1 MNISLTT
8 LPRSCRRAFVT
19 LASASLIAC
28 GGGGNDGGSST
39 SFDGAS
45 ACAALGFQKSF
56 KIVNGEMCP
65 LDSAGD
71 TASVVKVELIKAG
84 FVVGVCTGTVISPR
98 AVLTA
103 AHCFLGGPSGVA
115 VVTSVNGN
123 RSRIAGRSVA
133 VHPGFTATSDG
144 FYIND
149 AAIIRFANPL
159 PAPSAPVL
167 LSRSASE
174 GESAVVAGYG
184 QTSPDA
190 PTTDDLYAGG
200 ASIRSVTEY
209 HVRIDFTK
217 NESHPCRGDSGGAL
231 FVKNGDGLAIVGVV
245 SQSDPS
251 VSEDT
256 ICEVGDK
263 TLYTNVDAP
272 SVSSFITSQVPDLAT
287 Q

>member
-1 MNISLTT
+1 MNNHLTNFPRSFSRACISLI
-8 LPRSCRRAFVT
+8 
-19 LASASLIAC
+19 SLSLLAC
-28 GGGGNDGGSST
+28 GGGSDSNPSP

-45 ACAALGFQKSF
+45 ACSALGFQKSF
-56 KIVNGEMCP
+56 KVVNGEMCP
-65 LDSAGD
+65 LDGAGD
-71 TASVVKVELIKAG
+71 TASVVKVELLKGG
-84 FVVGVCTGTVISPR
+84 FVAGVCTGTVISPR

-103 AHCFLGGPSGVA
+103 AHCFLGSPSGAA
-115 VVTSVNGN
+115 VVTSVNGK

-133 VHPGFTATSDG
+133 IHPGFTATGDG

-167 LSRSASE
+167 LSRSANE
-174 GESAVVAGYG
+174 GEGAIVAGYG
-184 QTSPDA
+184 QTAADA
-190 PTTDDLYAGG
+190 PTTDELYAGG
-200 ASIRSVTEY
+200 ATIRSVTEY
-209 HVRIDFTK
+209 HVRIDFK
-217 NESHPCRGDSGGAL
+217 SNESHPCRGDSGGAL
-231 FVKNGDGLAIVGVV
+231 FVKNGENVAIVGVV

-251 VSEDT
+251 VPENT

>member
-1 MNISLTT
+1 MNSHRFPPLRSFCLAVLATATLSL
-8 LPRSCRRAFVT
+8 L
-19 LASASLIAC
+19 AC
-28 GGGGNDGGSST
+28 GGGGSDDGSSP

-45 ACAALGFQKSF
+45 ACSALGFQKSF
-56 KIVNGEMCP
+56 KVVNGEMCP

-71 TASVVKVELIKAG
+71 TSSVVKVELLQGG
-84 FVVGVCTGTVISPR
+84 FAAGVCTGTVIAPQ

-115 VVTSVNGN
+115 IVTSVNGT
-123 RSRIAGRSVA
+123 RTRIAGRSVA
-133 VHPGFTATSDG
+133 IHPGFTATSGG

-184 QTSPDA
+184 QTSPNA

-200 ASIRSVTEY
+200 AVVRSVTDY
-209 HVRIDFTK
+209 HVRIDFES

-231 FVKNGDGLAIVGVV
+231 FVKNGGRLAIVGVV

-251 VSEDT
+251 VPEDT

-272 SVSSFITSQVPDLAT
+272 SVSSFITSQVPDVAT

>member
-1 MNISLTT
+1 LTLLAATSLP
-8 LPRSCRRAFVT
+8 L
-19 LASASLIAC
+19 LAC
-28 GGGGNDGGSST
+28 GGGDDGDNSSP

-45 ACAALGFQKSF
+45 ACSALGFQKSL
-56 KIVNGEMCP
+56 KVVNGELCP

-71 TASVVKVELIKAG
+71 TSSVVKVELLRG
-84 FVVGVCTGTVISPR
+84 GSVVGICTGTVIAPR

-133 VHPGFTATSDG
+133 IHPEFTVTRDG
-144 FYIND
+144 FYVND
-149 AAIIRFANPL
+149 AAIIRFVNAL
-159 PAPSAPVL
+159 PVPSSPVL

-174 GESAVVAGYG
+174 GESGIVAGYG
-184 QTSPDA
+184 QTSPNA

-200 ASIRSVTEY
+200 AVVRDVTEN

-231 FVKNGDGLAIVGVV
+231 FVKSGGDLAIVGVV

-251 VSEDT
+251 VPVDT

-272 SVSSFITSQVPDLAT
+272 SVSSFITSQVPDVAT
-287 Q
+287 R

>member
-1 MNISLTT
+1 MNSHRFPLLRLSCLTVLATATLSL
-8 LPRSCRRAFVT
+8 L
-19 LASASLIAC
+19 AC
-28 GGGGNDGGSST
+28 GGGGSGDSSSS

-45 ACAALGFQKSF
+45 ACSALGFQKSF
-56 KIVNGEMCP
+56 KVVNGEMCP

-71 TASVVKVELIKAG
+71 TSSVVKVELLKGG
-84 FVVGVCTGTVISPR
+84 FVAGVCTGTVIAPQ

-115 VVTSVNGN
+115 VVTSVNGV
-123 RSRIAGRSVA
+123 RTRIAGRSYA
-133 VHPGFTATSDG
+133 THPGFTATDDG

-149 AAIIRFANPL
+149 AAIIRFAKPL
-159 PAPSAPVL
+159 PAPSAAIL

-174 GESAVVAGYG
+174 GESAIVAGYG
-184 QTSPDA
+184 QTSPDSST
-190 PTTDDLYAGG
+190 PDDLYAGG
-200 ASIRSVTEY
+200 AVVRSVTDY

-231 FVKNGDGLAIVGVV
+231 FVKNGGELAIVGVV

-251 VSEDT
+251 VPEDS

-272 SVSSFITSQVPDLAT
+272 SVSSFITSQVPDVAT

>member
-1 MNISLTT
+1 M
-8 LPRSCRRAFVT
+8 
-19 LASASLIAC
+19 LATGAC
-28 GGGGNDGGSST
+28 LSFTGCNGGGSDSGSSG

-56 KIVNGEMCP
+56 KVVNGEMCP

-71 TASVVKVELIKAG
+71 TASVVKVELLQGG
-84 FVVGVCTGTVISPR
+84 FSAGVCTGTVISPR
-98 AVLTA
+98 RVLTA
-103 AHCFLGGPSGVA
+103 AHCFLGSPSGVA
-115 VVTSVNGN
+115 VVTSVNGQ
-123 RSRIAGRSVA
+123 RTRVGGSSFA
-133 VHPGFTATSDG
+133 VHPQFTATSGG

-149 AAIIRFANPL
+149 VAIIRFANPL
-159 PAPSAPVL
+159 PAPSAPIL

-184 QTSPDA
+184 QTSADA
-190 PTTDDLYAGG
+190 PTTDELYAGG
-200 ASIRSVTEY
+200 ALIRSVTDY
-209 HVRIDFTK
+209 HVRIDFTSS
-217 NESHPCRGDSGGAL
+217 ESHPCRGDSGGAL

-251 VSEDT
+251 VSEDD

-263 TLYTNVDAP
+263 TLYTNVDAA
-272 SVSSFITSQVPDLAT
+272 SVSSFITSQAPDAVI